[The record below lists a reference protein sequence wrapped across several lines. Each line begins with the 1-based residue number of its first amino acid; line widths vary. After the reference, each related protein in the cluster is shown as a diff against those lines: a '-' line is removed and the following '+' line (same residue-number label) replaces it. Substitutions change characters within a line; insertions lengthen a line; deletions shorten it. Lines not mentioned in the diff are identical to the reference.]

1 MHKISKANVMFLECP
16 ICLGTD
22 FYTGKFSILNDYGIK
37 CASCG
42 LSMETSITDNKMTKE
57 KHEIACLKKL
67 EEMWNRRLETKTK
80 LKMSSDGFYACRFCG
95 STDIECGA
103 FDISPDWF
111 VSCENCGA
119 YIEGSIPWNG
129 MTKEEH
135 DAACFKAGHE
145 AWNQC
150 ARKVE
155 QK

>member
-1 MHKISKANVMFLECP
+1 MHKISKATVMFLECP

-22 FYTGKFSILNDYGIK
+22 FYTGKFSILNDYGIQ

-42 LSMETSITDNKMTKE
+42 LSMEISITDNK
-57 KHEIACLKKL
+57 
-67 EEMWNRRLETKTK
+67 
-80 LKMSSDGFYACRFCG
+80 
-95 STDIECGA
+95 
-103 FDISPDWF
+103 
-111 VSCENCGA
+111 
-119 YIEGSIPWNG
+119 